1 MAFAKPMGTAQQG
14 AWSFIR
20 ERILTGVFPG
30 GLRLNPQRIA
40 DDLGISR
47 MPVREALLQL
57 DAEGLVTIRPNRG
70 AVVTIL
76 TADDVQE
83 LFEMRAVL
91 EGLALR
97 LAASRIRGP
106 LTADLDD
113 LRTRMDRVRSE
124 PRLWTQRHDEFHD
137 FIARQSGRPR
147 LLTELQRIR
156 AAVRPYLLLY
166 IDVYHNTEMIG
177 FEHDAIVDAIVSGDD
192 QHLEA
197 CMRDHVMSAANGV
210 LEFLRSDR
218 GRSAHERVRKRIATS
233 GA

>member
-1 MAFAKPMGTAQQG
+1 
-14 AWSFIR
+14 
-20 ERILTGVFPG
+20 

-70 AVVTIL
+70 AIVTVL

-91 EGLALR
+91 EGLALV
-97 LAASRIRGP
+97 LAAPRLRGS
-106 LTADLDD
+106 LVSELND
-113 LRTRMDRVRSE
+113 LRARMDRVRGD
-124 PRLWTQRHDEFHD
+124 PRQWTQRHDEFHD

-147 LLTELQRIR
+147 LLAELQRIR

-166 IDVYHNTEMIG
+166 IDVYHKTEMIG
-177 FEHDAIVDAIVSGDD
+177 YEHGAIVDAIVSGEDAN
-192 QHLEA
+192 LEA
-197 CMRDHVMSAANGV
+197 CMREHVMTAATGV
-210 LEFLRSDR
+210 LKFLRSDR
-218 GRSAHERVRKRIATS
+218 GRKARTRARKRLVSAT
-233 GA
+233 A